1 MWKLKYDINKHETE
15 TDSHREWCC
24 GCQGEGGE
32 GEETVGV
39 WDQKQTIIF
48 RMDKH
53 KFLLCS
59 TESYIQYP
67 MINHNGKYMKKNIY
81 SLNIYIYKTYKTK
94 SLCCRA

>member
-39 WDQKQTIIF
+39 WD
-48 RMDKH
+48 
-53 KFLLCS
+53 
-59 TESYIQYP
+59 
-67 MINHNGKYMKKNIY
+67 
-81 SLNIYIYKTYKTK
+81 
-94 SLCCRA
+94 